1 MKKVLRY
8 SLILC
13 LLLGAKA
20 HAQDRVVSGKVTAAD
35 DKLPIPG
42 VTVKAVGASAATQT
56 NADGLFTLSIPDG
69 VTQLQFSFLGYA
81 TRILPIA
88 SGTMNVVLK
97 QDMRELDQVIIVG
110 ALGTKR
116 TARST
121 SSNTQSVDAK
131 QLNTVQ
137 QTNLNNALAG
147 KVSGIQVR
155 SQSAAALGRNTEVRL
170 RGVSGLGT
178 GTGALYIVNGTVL
191 PNVDDINID
200 DIENVS
206 VLQGAAAAAQFGSQG
221 ANGAIII
228 TLKDGKEATTGLGV
242 NFSTG
247 MQFEKAYVLPNYQ
260 NTYAGGAK
268 PLLQQCSGG
277 FFISYPHYISPV
289 Q

>member
-20 HAQDRVVSGKVTAAD
+20 YAQDRVVSGKVTAAD

-56 NADGLFTLSIPDG
+56 NADGLFTLSIPEG

-81 TRILPIA
+81 TRTLPIA
-88 SGTMNVVLK
+88 AGSMNVVLK
-97 QDMRELDQVIIVG
+97 QDSEQLQEVIIVG

-116 TARST
+116 SARST

-155 SQSAAALGRNTEVRL
+155 NCNLLFELYLFYFFFLDEKRIKKIKTERSFPC
-170 RGVSGLGT
+170 SGHCSG
-178 GTGALYIVNGTVL
+178 
-191 PNVDDINID
+191 PPFC
-200 DIENVS
+200 
-206 VLQGAAAAAQFGSQG
+206 Q
-221 ANGAIII
+221 
-228 TLKDGKEATTGLGV
+228 
-242 NFSTG
+242 
-247 MQFEKAYVLPNYQ
+247 
-260 NTYAGGAK
+260 
-268 PLLQQCSGG
+268 PLL
-277 FFISYPHYISPV
+277 FV
-289 Q
+289 

>member
-20 HAQDRVVSGKVTAAD
+20 YAQDRVVSGKVTAAN

-56 NADGLFTLSIPDG
+56 NADGLFTLSVPEG

-88 SGTMNVVLK
+88 AGTMNVVLK

-116 TARST
+116 SARST
-121 SSNTQSVDAK
+121 SSNTQVFH
-131 QLNTVQ
+131 
-137 QTNLNNALAG
+137 
-147 KVSGIQVR
+147 
-155 SQSAAALGRNTEVRL
+155 
-170 RGVSGLGT
+170 GT
-178 GTGALYIVNGTVL
+178 TH
-191 PNVDDINID
+191 
-200 DIENVS
+200 S
-206 VLQGAAAAAQFGSQG
+206 
-221 ANGAIII
+221 
-228 TLKDGKEATTGLGV
+228 
-242 NFSTG
+242 
-247 MQFEKAYVLPNYQ
+247 
-260 NTYAGGAK
+260 
-268 PLLQQCSGG
+268 C
-277 FFISYPHYISPV
+277 PHSWTP